1 MIIVIV
7 DFLRKLK
14 KYKTIN
20 LDSAGTGDQSGLST
34 ITIEIPVEARK
45 ELLEIT
51 RKAIFSMGQGIDPQQ
66 QSFDSTSGE
75 AMKFL
80 YSLLELKAGLMETEF
95 RLGFGEL
102 VRAICRYHNKDVKNI
117 IQTWTRNAIRSESE
131 LVDICSKSKGIISDK
146 TIIKNHPLVDDP
158 EQEEK
163 QIAKEQKEQ
172 QDIYNDDGYN
182 GKGGD
187 E

>member
-1 MIIVIV
+1 
-7 DFLRKLK
+7 
-14 KYKTIN
+14 
-20 LDSAGTGDQSGLST
+20 
-34 ITIEIPVEARK
+34 
-45 ELLEIT
+45 
-51 RKAIFSMGQGIDPQQ
+51 MGQGIDPQQ

-131 LVDICSKSKGIISDK
+131 LIDICSKSKGIISDK